1 MSETSESEFAV
12 EKQKEKALLNCERL
26 REAAKKRKRKE
37 RITCSSKT
45 CKEKAWGGCGL
56 KRAAFLP
63 SLTTRLVT
71 ASEDARSSFGRFGR
85 E

>member
-1 MSETSESEFAV
+1 MSEISESEFAV

-45 CKEKAWGGCGL
+45 CKEKAWGVAG
-56 KRAAFLP
+56 
-63 SLTTRLVT
+63 
-71 ASEDARSSFGRFGR
+71 
-85 E
+85 